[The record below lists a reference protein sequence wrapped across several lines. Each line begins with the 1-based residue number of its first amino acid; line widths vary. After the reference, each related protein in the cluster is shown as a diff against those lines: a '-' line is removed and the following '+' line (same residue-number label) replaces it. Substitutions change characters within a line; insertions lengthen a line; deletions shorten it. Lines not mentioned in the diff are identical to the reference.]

1 MTDLLKFIREHQ
13 EDDVTKLILNR
24 NKWPGID
31 IELAVNTIVSRRKLR
46 SKLDSWAEHPDLIFP
61 STLSVEQCS
70 SEETAL
76 YKTKLA
82 ERIATSSEITTNSKL
97 NTKAKQLDYKWT
109 IADLTGGLGVDTW
122 YFSQKASKV
131 LYNEMQTPLYK
142 ATKYNLCKL
151 GATNIIYSNKILLPS
166 SEINDFQKTISR
178 QINVQEDSLPSS
190 NEILGDFKP
199 TIIYLDPARRG
210 EGGKKVFLLE
220 DCSPD
225 VLSLKSELFQY
236 SRHILLKLSPMA
248 DITMLIESLGV
259 ETKEFHV
266 VSVDGECKEILVWM
280 DREYA
285 GVEPLIVAYEEK
297 KRMGNSF
304 EFFPSEEKKAIAKLT
319 TKEELGLSM
328 HSQRLDGNIFLFEP
342 NKSLMKAGAFNLI
355 AEKFGINKLG
365 NSTHFYIHQEM
376 SCELLKYGKLNSIH
390 LIYPFNNKTIRSLG
404 QDYPEADL
412 TARNLPITTE
422 QLRKKMGLDNKGK
435 KNEHESKNHA
445 HIYALKVDLIGNLFF
460 VTINN

>member
-225 VLSLKSELFQY
+225 VLSLKEDLLQFT
-236 SRHILLKLSPMA
+236 RHILLKLSPMA
-248 DITMLIESLGV
+248 DISMLIERIGPEV
-259 ETKEFHV
+259 REVHV

-280 DREYA
+280 DREFK
-285 GVEPLIVAYEEK
+285 GDEPLIIASDIKNVCDEQERYKTES
-297 KRMGNSF
+297 SF
-304 EFFPSEEKKAIAKLT
+304 KFKFSEERAAIPRFT
-319 TKEELGLSM
+319 TKDELEPNMQLDLGTY
-328 HSQRLDGNIFLFEP
+328 LDGDICLFEP

-355 AEKFGINKLG
+355 SERFGLSKLG
-365 NSTHFYIHQEM
+365 SSTHFYINNEM
-376 SCELLKYGKLNSIH
+376 SYELMQYGKLLDIYK
-390 LIYPFNNKTIRSLG
+390 IYPFNNKTIKLLG
-404 QDYPEADL
+404 QKYPDVDL

-422 QLRKKMGLDNKGK
+422 QLRKKMGLDAPKYK
-435 KNEHESKNHA
+435 KNEHGPVGML
-445 HIYALKVDLIGNLFF
+445 IYMP
-460 VTINN
+460 